1 MIMDDRRKLRDFLGD
16 LLRHKGDLEGFTDSD
31 PLMTSGRL
39 QSIDTL
45 ELVVFLEEKYGVDFA
60 ERGFNQN
67 ELDSVDSIIA
77 LIGAQ

>member
-1 MIMDDRRKLRDFLGD
+1 MDDKRKLRDFLTD
-16 LLRHKGDLEGFTDSD
+16 LLHHKGDLDAFTDSD
-31 PLMTSGRL
+31 LLMTSGRL

-45 ELVVFLEEKYGVDFA
+45 ELVLFLEEKYGIDFA

-67 ELDSVDSIIA
+67 DLDSVDSIMA